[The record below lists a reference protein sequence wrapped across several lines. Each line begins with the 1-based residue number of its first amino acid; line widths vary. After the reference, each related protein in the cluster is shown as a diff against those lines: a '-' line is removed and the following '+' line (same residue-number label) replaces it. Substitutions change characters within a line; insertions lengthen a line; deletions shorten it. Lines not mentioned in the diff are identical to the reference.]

1 MAIAGIDTI
10 KRSTR
15 VNLDC
20 RFRSWYHCLSLCKL
34 FHTPQKYIGVLKY
47 IKFFMCC
54 LKLCRYFGIHK
65 SFFVRR
71 MKLTHLLSIF
81 RRRKTCILLKTFT
94 EIIPVTVPHPRGNIR
109 NFIPGVR
116 QQLLGLFHS
125 VFCEVLI

>member
-47 IKFFMCC
+47 IKCFMW
-54 LKLCRYFGIHK
+54 CR
-65 SFFVRR
+65 
-71 MKLTHLLSIF
+71 KLTHFLSIF

-94 EIIPVTVPHPRGNIR
+94 EIIPVTVSHPRGNIC

-125 VFCEVLI
+125 VFCEVLISSLTGLIFEEGTHIRG